1 MCMTAEPKPA
11 PKLEPR
17 RPPAWHQL
25 RSTAAALLL
34 GMALGAGADVPFWGE
49 RQTQTVDLAP
59 DQLAHGQWVWSPQLA
74 PSGPVLVFVDLQ
86 AQLAYVYRNALL
98 IGYST
103 ISSGR
108 KGFETPTGVFHTLQK
123 DRHHRSSIYN
133 SAPMP
138 YTQRLTWGGI
148 ALHAGGLPGY
158 PSSHGCVHLPSTFAE
173 QLFEA
178 SPMGMTVVV
187 AKGTGAPPSG
197 PVPPLLTTLDARTG
211 EVLTQPRLTAG
222 EAYRLAPEQPATGQ
236 PGKDGPLALVV
247 SLADARLLVLRGG
260 VEIARSRIA
269 TAALPKLAG
278 THAYVAWRDDATPAL
293 RWVGLAIPGHADA
306 AGSSIAPQAVA
317 SARLPAEFLARIEP
331 MLREGTTLVVTDA
344 PVLPQTT
351 GVMMTVLTN
360 QPPGH

>member
-1 MCMTAEPKPA
+1 MIAEPKPD

-17 RPPAWHQL
+17 RPTARCRL

-34 GMALGAGADVPFWGE
+34 GMALAAGAEVPFWGE
-49 RQTQTVDLAP
+49 RKTQAVDLAP

-158 PSSHGCVHLPSTFAE
+158 PSSHGCVHLPSAFAE

-187 AKGTGAPPSG
+187 AKGAGIPPSG
-197 PVPPLLTTLDARTG
+197 PVVPLLTTLDAKTG
-211 EVLTQPRLTAG
+211 EPLAQPRLPAG
-222 EAYRLAPEQPATGQ
+222 DAYRVM
-236 PGKDGPLALVV
+236 PGPSEPQAPLALVV
-247 SLADARLLVLRGG
+247 SLADARLLVLRAG

-269 TAALPKLAG
+269 TTALPKVAG
-278 THAYVAWRDDATPAL
+278 THAYVALRDAAEPSL
-293 RWVGLAIPGHADA
+293 RWVGLAVPGHADA
-306 AGSSIAPQAVA
+306 AGSVIDAQTLAA
-317 SARLPAEFLARIEP
+317 AQLPAEFLAQIQP
-331 MLREGTTLVVTDA
+331 MLHEGTTLVVTDA
-344 PVLPQTT
+344 PVLAQTT
-351 GVMMTVLTN
+351 GVMLTVLSN
-360 QPPGH
+360 QPPMH

>member
-1 MCMTAEPKPA
+1 MCMTAEPKPEA
-11 PKLEPR
+11 R
-17 RPPAWHQL
+17 RPTAQRRL
-25 RSTAAALLL
+25 RSAAATLLL
-34 GMALGAGADVPFWGE
+34 GMALEAGADVPFWGE
-49 RQTQTVDLAP
+49 RKTQAVDLAP
-59 DQLAHGQWVWSPQLA
+59 NQLAHGQWVWSPQLA
-74 PSGPVLVFVDLQ
+74 PSGPVLVLVDLQ

-103 ISSGR
+103 ISSGK

-187 AKGTGAPPSG
+187 TKGAGAPPSG
-197 PVPPLLTTLDARTG
+197 PVAPLLTTLDAKTG
-211 EVLTQPRLTAG
+211 ELLVQPRLPTDK
-222 EAYRLAPEQPATGQ
+222 AYRVMPGPPEPQA
-236 PGKDGPLALVV
+236 PLALVV
-247 SLADARLLVLRGG
+247 SLADARLLVLRAG

-269 TAALPKLAG
+269 TTALPKVTG
-278 THAYVAWRDDATPAL
+278 THAYVAVRDAERPL
-293 RWVGLAIPGHADA
+293 RWVGLAVPGHADA
-306 AGSSIAPQAVA
+306 AGSIIDAQTLAA
-317 SARLPAEFLARIEP
+317 AQLPAEFLAQIQP
-331 MLREGTTLVVTDA
+331 MLHEGTTLVVTDA
-344 PVLPQTT
+344 PVLAQTT
-351 GVMMTVLTN
+351 GVMLTVLSN
-360 QPPGH
+360 QPPMH